1 MDAAASSLGSAAE
14 KPADTLPF
22 VIAGGGP
29 VGLSLALGLASQGY
43 AVCLVDPTKPQQN
56 LSASFDGRMLALSSS
71 SIQLFE
77 QLGVWPAL
85 RSVATPIEHIH
96 VSQKGFLGLTLIH
109 AEEMGV
115 EALGYAIRAADLGHI
130 LWQAVLATPG
140 IRGYYGA
147 RVAAA
152 HEQTNHL
159 EVVLATEGS
168 TETETLSAQLLIGAD
183 GTHSKVRELMGVAFE
198 QTHYQAWAFLAQA
211 TSRQPHNGW
220 AYERF
225 TPQGPVALLPIGSHD
240 HKLVYVVPEADKAR
254 VEAFDDDAF
263 LAAFYTQMGVRM
275 GGFER
280 ISARLAYPL
289 TEGRAPQILKSRMLL
304 MGNACHTQHPVAAQG
319 LNLGLRDVS
328 DFLAISSRGAPSNTD
343 LVTYEAQRLADHQ
356 QVMRLTDGL
365 IRVFQHPSPL
375 VGHLRGFGLMALQAL
390 PPLKKRLAAFASRGR
405 SVN

>member
-1 MDAAASSLGSAAE
+1 
-14 KPADTLPF
+14 
-22 VIAGGGP
+22 
-29 VGLSLALGLASQGY
+29 
-43 AVCLVDPTKPQQN
+43 
-56 LSASFDGRMLALSSS
+56 
-71 SIQLFE
+71 
-77 QLGVWPAL
+77 
-85 RSVATPIEHIH
+85 
-96 VSQKGFLGLTLIH
+96 
-109 AEEMGV
+109 
-115 EALGYAIRAADLGHI
+115 
-130 LWQAVLATPG
+130 LWQAVLATSN

-147 RVAAA
+147 RVVAA
-152 HEQTNHL
+152 HEQANHL
-159 EVVLATEGS
+159 EVVLATEGC
-168 TETETLSAQLLIGAD
+168 TESETLSAQLLIGAD

-240 HKLVYVVPEADKAR
+240 HKLVYVVPEADKTR
-254 VEAFDDDAF
+254 VESFNDDEF

-289 TEGRAPQILKSRMLL
+289 TEGRAPHILKGRMVL

-328 DFLAISSRGAPSNTD
+328 DFLATTSTGTLSQSA
-343 LVTYEAQRLADHQ
+343 LVKYEAQRLADHQ

>member
-29 VGLSLALGLASQGY
+29 VGLSLALGLAAQGY

-115 EALGYAIRAADLGHI
+115 EALGYALRAADLGRI
-130 LWQAVLATPG
+130 LWQAVLATPS

-147 RVAAA
+147 RVVEA

-159 EVVLATEGS
+159 EVVLATS
-168 TETETLSAQLLIGAD
+168 DTSETETLPARLLIGAD
-183 GTHSKVRELMGVAFE
+183 GTNSKVRELMGVAFE

-211 TSRQPHNGW
+211 TSRQRHNGW

-240 HKLVYVVPEADKAR
+240 HKLVYVVPEADKAL
-254 VEAFDDDAF
+254 VESFDDDAF
-263 LAAFYTQMGVRM
+263 LAAFYAQMGVRM
-275 GGFER
+275 CGFER

-289 TEGRAPQILKSRMLL
+289 TEGRAQQVLKGRMLL

-328 DFLAISSRGAPSNTD
+328 DFLAISSTGALSNSD
-343 LVTYEAQRLADHQ
+343 LVAYEEQRLADHQ